1 MAGRGAQVTISGDA
15 QSAARGAASTTLLGN
30 DAAMAAATAAGSPT
44 VQTFE
49 FPIGLPVADG
59 LTAKASGTH
68 VTGTVLTTAIS
79 NVGTVATDN
88 DSLILPVMTPG
99 EMLVVINSG
108 SKSAQVFANGTGT
121 INGVAT
127 DTGVALA
134 SGKTG
139 IYVAVTAA
147 NIRGGSLA

>member
-30 DAAMAAATAAGSPT
+30 DAAMATAVAAGST
-44 VQTFE
+44 GVQTFE
-49 FPIGLPVADG
+49 FPIGLPVVDG

-68 VTGTVLTTAIS
+68 ATGTQLTTAIS
-79 NVGTVATDN
+79 NVGTVATDA

-108 SKSAQVFANGTGT
+108 AKSAQVFGAGTAT
-121 INGVAT
+121 INAVAT

-139 IYVAVTAA
+139 IFVAVTAGK
-147 NIRGGSLA
+147 IFGGALA